1 MELQGESGSFS
12 KRRQLLQKPLSFKT
26 KLPPLSPRIH
36 PEKAL
41 DDPNLTDLEDQ
52 AAAAIYRRTA
62 RTTTGDVA
70 SECGTPEADSPLEAR
85 AERGVT

>member
-36 PEKAL
+36 P
-41 DDPNLTDLEDQ
+41 NLTDILEDQ